1 MVVKIGQLF
10 QNLRNLWNSPSMM
23 VAIMSPNK
31 AAMAA
36 PTMTLVIPDIPHSP
50 GPQQKA
56 ISLETVTMKWFNELF
71 DHPTMTVA
79 TFFSTLAFI
88 PFLQLSYIFVIWLS
102 KLSTGSH
109 IYPMMS
115 RLGPDS
121 IWTRSRLDQDSFH
134 FQYRIVLNLVC
145 LLATFR

>member
-1 MVVKIGQLF
+1 
-10 QNLRNLWNSPSMM
+10 MM

-79 TFFSTLAFI
+79 TFFFYFGFYTF
-88 PFLQLSYIFVIWLS
+88 
-102 KLSTGSH
+102 
-109 IYPMMS
+109 
-115 RLGPDS
+115 
-121 IWTRSRLDQDSFH
+121 
-134 FQYRIVLNLVC
+134 
-145 LLATFR
+145 LATKLHLCHLAIQIINRLPYIPNDV